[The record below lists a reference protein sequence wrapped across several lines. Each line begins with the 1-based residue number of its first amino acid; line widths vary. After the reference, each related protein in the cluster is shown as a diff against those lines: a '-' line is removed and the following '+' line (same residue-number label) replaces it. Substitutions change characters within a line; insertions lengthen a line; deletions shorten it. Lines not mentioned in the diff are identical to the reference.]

1 MAAPG
6 VPYRRG
12 MRRRSRSLGTRIASV
27 VVLCLVAYIGVT
39 AVQVW
44 ATSRRDERGPAEAI
58 IVLGA
63 AQYDGAPSPVFR
75 ARLDHALELW
85 RAGVAP
91 IVSVTGGGRPGDR
104 STEAR
109 AAAEYL
115 LARGMSDED
124 ILREVDARNTWESL
138 AATARFLRP
147 RGLDRVVLVSDP
159 SHMHRIA
166 TIAEDVGLDADVS
179 PTRTSPTVGLA
190 ALRQGARETVAVAA
204 GRLVGHRRLTNLD
217 RLLGT
222 MMR

>member
-1 MAAPG
+1 
-6 VPYRRG
+6 
-12 MRRRSRSLGTRIASV
+12 MRLRSRSLAARIAGA
-27 VVLCLVAYIGVT
+27 VLLLAVAYVGVT

-44 ATSRRDERGPAEAI
+44 STSRRDERGPAEAI
-58 IVLGA
+58 VVLGA

-85 RAGVAP
+85 RSGVAP

-109 AAAEYL
+109 AAADYL

-124 ILREVDARNTWESL
+124 ILREVEARNTWESL

-147 RGLDRVVLVSDP
+147 RGLERVVLVSDP

-166 TIAEDVGLDADVS
+166 TIAEELGLEAEVS
-179 PTRTSPTVGLA
+179 PTQTSPTVGLA

-204 GRLVGHRRLTNLD
+204 GRQADRRRRLRGGHL
-217 RLLGT
+217 RLQA
-222 MMR
+222 